1 MGHIPGCLRLCLAR
15 LVSPL
20 LLHLVSDSVS
30 TWMSHPNG
38 KLSKHVFGISID
50 MRGFCM
56 DYLTKPYQI
65 QALTWFALFC
75 LFCFVLLEQNE
86 VSEVKKE
93 ETLLDLDFDPFKP
106 ETASAGSAGVT
117 HSPMSQVSSG
127 FYVWRCYIINFNK
140 LSKATFA
147 LQLPLSLLNDFFLI
161 DRYFLL
167 GEKGIKKTL
176 SISIILNHPPT
187 SSH

>member
-1 MGHIPGCLRLCLAR
+1 MVNYQSMCLGYQLIWEDSAWIISWSLIKFR
-15 LVSPL
+15 
-20 LLHLVSDSVS
+20 LLHGLPCFV
-30 TWMSHPNG
+30 
-38 KLSKHVFGISID
+38 
-50 MRGFCM
+50 
-56 DYLTKPYQI
+56 
-65 QALTWFALFC
+65 
-75 LFCFVLLEQNE
+75 CFVLLEQNE